1 MDKQLSTYYKDGSTS
16 NDQNVIVQVTHD
28 LAGRM
33 TDLRDPRGN
42 LTRYE
47 YDGRNRR
54 TRLTNPLAHEWST
67 AYADLSNGGT
77 RTTQTYPGLGSGGSY
92 DVTREFDQLGRL
104 SRINYNSATTPNVA
118 FNYDIA
124 GNRTQMTERTGT
136 TDNRIT
142 HFGYDDQR
150 RLTSVGFDSN
160 GDGTVDETVRYNYDA
175 GGNRTQMTL
184 PGSKTITYSYD
195 EVGRL
200 IGLTAWGNQ
209 HSDFHYDKAG
219 RHVGTQRPN
228 GLSSDY
234 AYNPAGHLRRVRHR
248 AGSSLRGQFNY
259 TVDGRGNRTR
269 AFERLAQS
277 TTVSATYNKS
287 ATQVTFTRGTWTD
300 AGDFKQ
306 TAQFSGRMQVAYT
319 GDEALLTIGTGP
331 DHGQF
336 DLYINDRY
344 WRRFNT
350 YTAQPGEQVIH
361 IPAVPTPPGETSGK
375 LSIEV
380 RSDNHFR
387 STGRVFRFKQ
397 LAVIDTTYT
406 DTTIDY
412 TYDALSRLQQA
423 NYNTG
428 QRIYDYNFDL
438 AGNRTQEALSG
449 TGVTAKTTDY
459 TYNATNQLTNDGT
472 HTLTYDANG
481 NLTNDG
487 TNTYT
492 WDHANRLLKYTEAV
506 YGQQMGFQQMRYTYD
521 GLGNRVRQLHQE
533 WDSYDEYYDTVKTVD
548 YLLDLQPGLV
558 KVLAATTET
567 NANHYIHAP
576 QGSNV
581 PGIHAMQS
589 NTGDWSYMAQDG
601 LGSVRSLI
609 DSTLNVS
616 SVQNYAPY
624 GEPFGTVGNFT
635 SPFAFTGEQT
645 DANAQLYLRARYYN
659 PSLGVFNSRDP
670 FEGLMDEP
678 LSLNGYSYAHNNPV
692 MNTDPSGQITI
703 LGAIGAVVG
712 GAAFGALGAVGM
724 RALALSGA
732 CGERM
737 KCLAENMDFLETVKR
752 GALAGGAG
760 TLALM
765 GLGAVVGSGTA
776 AAALGGVGA
785 GASIADM
792 IRNRDVN
799 PCNFIGAGISAAGGL
814 SGGGPLTGPVRVPLG
829 VPNPTP
835 PLVTAGGTLVGG
847 GTTTGVITL
856 PGITGADLVGVGLG
870 STILFSDASGG
881 EGGENDKT
889 RRVSAE
895 EAPYVYRGD
904 ERSPGEIKSEGFR
917 ALRSGGNGHPLQITS
932 HVSGEPNTDGQE
944 MYVSTARFPEEAAG
958 FGAGGDPGYIYRI
971 NNPGTG
977 YDVVDAYNKARIPIP
992 NEVTQTQEVVFLSI
1006 DVQHIDAYAL
1016 LDFDGSI
1023 IGAWMLFP

>member
-1 MDKQLSTYYKDGSTS
+1 
-16 NDQNVIVQVTHD
+16 
-28 LAGRM
+28 
-33 TDLRDPRGN
+33 
-42 LTRYE
+42 
-47 YDGRNRR
+47 
-54 TRLTNPLAHEWST
+54 
-67 AYADLSNGGT
+67 
-77 RTTQTYPGLGSGGSY
+77 
-92 DVTREFDQLGRL
+92 
-104 SRINYNSATTPNVA
+104 
-118 FNYDIA
+118 
-124 GNRTQMTERTGT
+124 
-136 TDNRIT
+136 
-142 HFGYDDQR
+142 
-150 RLTSVGFDSN
+150 
-160 GDGTVDETVRYNYDA
+160 
-175 GGNRTQMTL
+175 MTL
-184 PGSKTITYSYD
+184 PGSKTIAYSYD
-195 EVGRL
+195 ATGRL

-219 RHVGTQRPN
+219 RHVATQRPN

-234 AYNPAGHLRRVRHR
+234 AYDPASRLRRVRHR

-259 TVDGRGNRTR
+259 EVDKRGNRTR

-287 ATQVTFTRGTWTD
+287 ASQVTFTRGTWTD
-300 AGDFKQ
+300 VGDFKQ
-306 TAQFSGRMQVAYT
+306 TAQFSSRMQIAYT

-331 DHGQF
+331 DHGMI
-336 DLYINDRY
+336 DISINDNY
-344 WRRFNT
+344 WHSFNT
-350 YTAQPGEQVIH
+350 YTAQPGERVLHLPQ
-361 IPAVPTPPGETSGK
+361 VPTPPGATSGV
-375 LSIEV
+375 IEIRN
-380 RSDNHFR
+380 RSDRHHR

-397 LAVIDTTYT
+397 LQVIDATYNER
-406 DTTIDY
+406 TIDY
-412 TYDALSRLQQA
+412 TYDGLSRLQQA

-428 QRIYDYNFDL
+428 ERIYDYNFDL

-459 TYNATNQLTNDGT
+459 TYNAANQMTYNGRQ
-472 HTLTYDANG
+472 LTYDPNG
-481 NLTNDG
+481 NLTSDGADANDP
-487 TNTYT
+487 NTYT

-576 QGSNV
+576 RGLLATQTDNGNWTYTL
-581 PGIHAMQS
+581 PDA
-589 NTGDWSYMAQDG
+589 
-601 LGSVRSLI
+601 LGSVRGQI
-609 DSTLNVS
+609 DMTLGVS
-616 SVQNYAPY
+616 QIVDYDPY
-624 GEPFGTVGNFT
+624 GNPNTPIEG
-635 SPFAFTGEQT
+635 FAFTGELR
-645 DANAQLYLRARYYN
+645 DANGLQYHRARYYH

-703 LGAIGAVVG
+703 LGAIGAVVA

-760 TLALM
+760 TLAMM

-776 AAALGGVGA
+776 AAALGGAGA

-799 PCNFIGAGISAAGGL
+799 PCNFIGAGISAFGGL
-814 SGGGPLTGPVRVPLG
+814 SGGGSLTGPVRVPLG

-835 PLVTAGGTLVGG
+835 PLVTAGGTIVGG
-847 GTTTGVITL
+847 GTTTGVTTL

-881 EGGENDKT
+881 DDGDSNIPDVTDSITNATGNPQEHNKATLEKYNAGQAGFSGAYDPESGKFLARPSGDTLLKSGDVPSGRVDRYGGHGDVLNDLLQLVTGMHDDKALGFVLLYDNESQMSVRWNSGT
-889 RRVSAE
+889 INIIN
-895 EAPYVYRGD
+895 YRD
-904 ERSPGEIKSEGFR
+904 RAVPGEFR
-917 ALRSGGNGHPLQITS
+917 PLILQALKDATGLDRISGS
-932 HVSGEPNTDGQE
+932 
-944 MYVSTARFPEEAAG
+944 
-958 FGAGGDPGYIYRI
+958 
-971 NNPGTG
+971 
-977 YDVVDAYNKARIPIP
+977 
-992 NEVTQTQEVVFLSI
+992 
-1006 DVQHIDAYAL
+1006 
-1016 LDFDGSI
+1016 
-1023 IGAWMLFP
+1023 